1 MHSIPVSTIQNSC
14 SESSGICPDC
24 RHNISLVRLCGGE
37 CFRSIQSVILNS
49 LLNVPVSHTLAKYTP
64 EKAASHAL
72 HMVRKLGP
80 HFLNVPFY
88 FQIDYLRSSE
98 QGIGSSA
105 ISHLSG
111 SVATKGK
118 EAGASSSVYIWLR
131 CSINLYGLNSL
142 LVTNGLK
149 QVELTYSPIS
159 LPAVSPLQASFQMI
173 LRVLS
178 PPINFFK
185 QAWQS

>member
-1 MHSIPVSTIQNSC
+1 MCILFLFLQSKIAAVKALGYVVTVDITSHQSDCVEENAFAP
-14 SESSGICPDC
+14 SSLPY
-24 RHNISLVRLCGGE
+24 
-37 CFRSIQSVILNS
+37 SIQSVILNS

-118 EAGASSSVYIWLR
+118 EAGASSSVYI
-131 CSINLYGLNSL
+131 
-142 LVTNGLK
+142 
-149 QVELTYSPIS
+149 
-159 LPAVSPLQASFQMI
+159 
-173 LRVLS
+173 
-178 PPINFFK
+178 
-185 QAWQS
+185 